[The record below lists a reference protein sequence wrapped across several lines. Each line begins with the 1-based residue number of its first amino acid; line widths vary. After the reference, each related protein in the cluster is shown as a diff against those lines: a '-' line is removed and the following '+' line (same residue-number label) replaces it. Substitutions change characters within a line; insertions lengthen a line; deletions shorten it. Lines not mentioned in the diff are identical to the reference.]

1 MLQSKRAKL
10 LKSRQ
15 EHIMLE
21 YYVVDEVIPCSAPCS
36 GCSSWSNICSMV
48 LEKCLGSIGMN
59 HFVLRMPTL

>member
-1 MLQSKRAKL
+1 
-10 LKSRQ
+10 
-15 EHIMLE
+15 MLE